1 MHKARGQI
9 LVLMAMLTTTL
20 IIFFGMVVAVG
31 HLVQARINLQNSV
44 DFAAMVG
51 ASYQARF
58 LNGISVVNYRLRQN
72 YKFVLADLYV
82 TQSRFN
88 VGFKEEVLTGGG
100 GVFDQVDAGAGK
112 LVFGI
117 CQQYPGYAPN
127 VEIAYGAE
135 ARAFPETD
143 MCKFAGASS
152 GIPHIMW
159 TPIPSLNPIVQAINL
174 ANFALSEEIKKTCG
188 DAAGQNEGYFK
199 YIIDRLKAR
208 NAQQKELLEK
218 MIAAFSGSFMTGN
231 DLMTGGLLADGAVR
245 QTFLDNLISANR
257 SNPGGVKLE
266 YINPP
271 STRAPPAGTGTSSLA
286 YFEPQESS
294 VMVRSVNFINKGAE
308 CVAEIL
314 DNRSG
319 PLFLGVTRSRSTT
332 GSNATLR
339 QYLPPKVPLFI
350 ALKASVRPKLL
361 FWPKELTPMLVA
373 VGAAKPFGSR
383 IGPPKFMSNL
393 ELTGNVNGVGG
404 DNFANISFYPGDFP
418 GQGNGIYGFGHKR
431 ILQALYDALPSK
443 NSGQTTARPH
453 IGNSPEFVN
462 MALAPTLYEGLL
474 WSIFPD
480 PPDVYGR
487 GPADIAM
494 YPQDPPIIS
503 VLGLAGLTFAAD
515 YLLADR
521 QTGAGASPS
530 MWHHVDPRF
539 GTKGEFRHASKPL
552 FYADYVSVASAFNPN
567 VFPPDAGE
575 VSKFLGGAGGG
586 SAGSLKGRSGYQIKL
601 TSIPQLCEEM
611 SSGDSGAIG
620 SLGAMEPL
628 CKKPYKVWY

>member
-1 MHKARGQI
+1 
-9 LVLMAMLTTTL
+9 
-20 IIFFGMVVAVG
+20 
-31 HLVQARINLQNSV
+31 
-44 DFAAMVG
+44 
-51 ASYQARF
+51 
-58 LNGISVVNYRLRQN
+58 
-72 YKFVLADLYV
+72 
-82 TQSRFN
+82 
-88 VGFKEEVLTGGG
+88 
-100 GVFDQVDAGAGK
+100 
-112 LVFGI
+112 
-117 CQQYPGYAPN
+117 
-127 VEIAYGAE
+127 
-135 ARAFPETD
+135 
-143 MCKFAGASS
+143 
-152 GIPHIMW
+152 
-159 TPIPSLNPIVQAINL
+159 
-174 ANFALSEEIKKTCG
+174 
-188 DAAGQNEGYFK
+188 
-199 YIIDRLKAR
+199 
-208 NAQQKELLEK
+208 
-218 MIAAFSGSFMTGN
+218 MIAAFSGSFTTNSN
-231 DLMTGGLLADGAVR
+231 DLRSAGQLADGAIWK
-245 QTFLDNLISANR
+245 TFLDNLISANR
-257 SNPGGVKLE
+257 SIPGSITLE

-271 STRAPPAGTGTSSLA
+271 STRAPPAGTGTNSLA

-332 GSNATLR
+332 GANATLR
-339 QYLPPKVPLFI
+339 ENLPPKVPFFI

-361 FWPKELTPMLVA
+361 FWPTQLTPTLVA
-373 VGAAKPFGSR
+373 IGAAKPFGSR

-404 DNFANISFYPGDFP
+404 DNFANISFYPGDVP
-418 GQGNGIYGFGHKR
+418 GAGSGIYGFGHKR
-431 ILQALYDALPSK
+431 ILQQLYAALPSK

-453 IGNSPEFVN
+453 IGNSPGFVN

-521 QTGAGASPS
+521 QTGSGASPS

-539 GTKGEFRHASKPL
+539 GTKGQFRLGNKPL
-552 FYADYVSVASAFNPN
+552 FYADYVSVASAFNPD
-567 VFPPDAGE
+567 VYPPDAGQ
-575 VSKFLGGAGGG
+575 VGTFLSGG
-586 SAGSLKGRSGYQIKL
+586 SGSAAGSLKGRSGYQIKL
-601 TSIPQLCEEM
+601 TSIPQLCEELA
-611 SSGDSGAIG
+611 SGDSGAIG
-620 SLGAMEPL
+620 SLGKEMERL

>member
-58 LNGISVVNYRLRQN
+58 LNGISVINYRLRQN

-88 VGFKEEVLTGGG
+88 VGFKEEALSGG
-100 GVFDQVDAGAGK
+100 GVKAQVDDAGGK

-127 VEIAYGAE
+127 VEIAEGAE

-143 MCKFAGASS
+143 MCKFAGAKV
-152 GIPHIMW
+152 GIPHIQW

-199 YIIDRLKAR
+199 YIIKRLKAR
-208 NAQQKELLEK
+208 NAQQKGLLEQ
-218 MIAAFSGSFMTGN
+218 MIAAYSGAFSTSN
-231 DLMTGGLLADGAVR
+231 DLMSANLLADGAIR
-245 QTFLDNLISANR
+245 QTFIDNLISANR
-257 SNPGGVKLE
+257 SSGAVTLE

-271 STRAPPAGTGTSSLA
+271 STRAPPADTGTNSVA

-308 CVAEIL
+308 CVAQIL

-319 PLFLGVTRSRSTT
+319 PLFLGVTRSRSTS

-339 QYLPPKVPLFI
+339 QYLPPKIPLFI
-350 ALKASVRPKLL
+350 ALKASVRPNLL
-361 FWPKELTPMLVA
+361 FWPTRLTPKLVA

-393 ELTGNVNGVGG
+393 ELTGNINGVGG
-404 DNFANISFYPGDFP
+404 DNFANISFYPGDTP

-431 ILQALYDALPSK
+431 ILQELYAALPSK
-443 NSGQTTARPH
+443 NSGQTSGRPH
-453 IGNSPEFVN
+453 IGNSPRFVN

-503 VLGLAGLTFAAD
+503 ILGLAGLTFAAD

-521 QTGAGASPS
+521 QTGRGASPS

-539 GTKGEFRHASKPL
+539 GTKGQFRLGNKPL
-552 FYADYVSVASAFNPN
+552 FYADYVSVASAFNPD
-567 VFPPDAGE
+567 VYPPDAGQ
-575 VSKFLGGAGGG
+575 VSSFLGGSSGGA
-586 SAGSLKGRSGYQIKL
+586 AGSLKGRSGYQIKL
-601 TSIPQLCEEM
+601 TSIPQLCEELA
-611 SSGDSGAIG
+611 SGDSGAIG